1 MTHTTIELCAGGYP
15 ASWPKA
21 NPLRPDAVPAL
32 ISEAEKR
39 DLYVR
44 NITTRELAL
53 KLRVKESYLSSLF
66 PGKEP
71 ARDKM
76 KKLLRATRREY
87 REQYARL
94 VVKGQIT
101 MTDAS
106 RLSKVPY
113 RSMARAVQA
122 LRAAGFAPLPDNIP
136 AVGVQDG
143 ETTV

>member
-1 MTHTTIELCAGGYP
+1 MTHPHIELCAGGYP
-15 ASWPKA
+15 ASWPAA

-32 ISEAEKR
+32 ITESEKR

-53 KLRVKESYLSSLF
+53 KLQVKESYLSSLF

-76 KKLLRATRREY
+76 KKILRASRREY
-87 REQYARL
+87 RTEYAKL
-94 VVKGQIT
+94 VLKGQVS
-101 MTDAS
+101 MQEAS
-106 RLSKVPY
+106 NLSKVPY

-122 LRAAGFAPLPDNIP
+122 LRAQGAQALIETIP
-136 AVGVQDG
+136 TVGTHHD
-143 ETTV
+143 TASA